1 MNEDEM
7 MAAMGLPTS
16 FGKKAYKKEIQKR
29 QITSTKIEKR
39 KVEETFEP
47 KIEPNVN
54 EKDEQEDQPNEAE
67 SEDEDDN
74 RVDELPLVSFG
85 NLEGHEKPVTCFS
98 VDPAG
103 SRLVT
108 GGRDNSFKLWDF
120 HSMGASLKSFK
131 SVEPAEGNPIRDVQF
146 SLGGD
151 LMLVAP
157 STHQLHVYKRDGEEL
172 FQCIKG
178 DMYVRDYRKVQG
190 HTSQLTSSRWHPNDK
205 NLFMTSSL
213 DSTIRIWDLNNIQN
227 NKKGSIHCMF
237 VRFSG
242 TVGKTPVTSASY
254 SNDGRYVVAGDST
267 GGIRIWKSL
276 GSYSGAAEKTIKDA
290 HSNGVAIT
298 SVQMALNGLHITSRS
313 MDDTVKLWDLRNLK
327 QPIGVAKDMTCF
339 HEEANT
345 IYSPNER
352 YILAGTAV
360 KKEQGPA
367 KIVVFDRHTL
377 NRVNEIEVP
386 TSCIRLMWPTKLNQL
401 FAGLGNGQVR
411 VFISDFSHGGIT
423 VPLSKGRKKL
433 AVDDYD
439 MYMGGVVASGYLLDP
454 EPEPD
459 EFVVIKKSWTGDR
472 LAKQPEL
479 PPEVI
484 RNKNRRTGGM
494 NVTEHLMKTMTK
506 NTTRQEDPREA
517 ILKYADKAK
526 NDPYWIAPAYKKT
539 QDKPVLAEKVY
550 EDEAEYVRDQKKR
563 RR

>member
-1 MNEDEM
+1 MDEEAM

-16 FGKKAYKKEIQKR
+16 FGKKAAKKEIQKK
-29 QITSTKIEKR
+29 QIHSTKIEKR
-39 KVEETFEP
+39 KVEESNLPTM
-47 KIEPNVN
+47 EPNSVEKE
-54 EKDEQEDQPNEAE
+54 EKDEKVNE
-67 SEDEDDN
+67 SDLEDDN
-74 RVDELPLVSFG
+74 RVDELPLMSFD

-120 HSMGASLKSFK
+120 HSMGASLKPFK

-151 LMLVAP
+151 LMLIAP

-213 DSTIRIWDLNNIQN
+213 DSTIRIWDLNAIQN

-254 SNDGRYVVAGDST
+254 SNDGRYIIAGDST

-276 GSYSGAAEKTIKDA
+276 GSYSGVAEKTIKDA
-290 HSNGVAIT
+290 HSNGVPIT

-313 MDDTVKLWDLRNLK
+313 MDDTVKLWDIRNLK
-327 QPIGVAKDMTCF
+327 EPVGVANDMTCF

-360 KKEQGPA
+360 RKDQGPA

-377 NRVNEIEVP
+377 NRVREIQVP
-386 TSCIRLMWPTKLNQL
+386 SSCIRLMWPTKLNQL

-411 VFISDFSHGGIT
+411 VFISEFSHGGIT
-423 VPLSKGRKKL
+423 IPLSKGRKKL

-479 PPEVI
+479 PPDIV
-484 RNKNRRTGGM
+484 RNKHRRSGGM

-517 ILKYADKAK
+517 ILKYAEKAK

-563 RR
+563 RRQ